1 MAAALPCIGIIF
13 TTTLI
18 PESPAWLLEKKKIEE
33 ARTNMYEIYGTTKY
47 SPLVEAEIAT
57 YLINTSQKTRSIE
70 KSVLQRI
77 LSKIRYLLQPYNLKP
92 LMLVL
97 MFFFFQQMSGCVVIL
112 FYAIDI
118 VQNAGITFDS
128 YTTIAIIAVVRI
140 IATIISS
147 AASKRFGRRPLSM
160 ISGIFMGTCL
170 LGLVGYLYLKD
181 YGVVDLE
188 NTKLVPFI
196 LIILYFSATCIGF
209 LPFPFALSA
218 EMFPTKV
225 KGLVSG
231 LSSGVGYFFNFLAVK
246 MYPPML
252 EQFGSKGVFGF
263 YGIIALFGTIFL
275 AVFLPETRGKS
286 VKEMQIYFGKTEEE
300 EHEKHTL
307 VPMTVK

>member
-1 MAAALPCIGIIF
+1 
-13 TTTLI
+13 
-18 PESPAWLLEKKKIEE
+18 
-33 ARTNMYEIYGTTKY
+33 
-47 SPLVEAEIAT
+47 
-57 YLINTSQKTRSIE
+57 
-70 KSVLQRI
+70 
-77 LSKIRYLLQPYNLKP
+77 
-92 LMLVL
+92 
-97 MFFFFQQMSGCVVIL
+97 MSGCVVIL

-118 VQNAGITFDS
+118 VKNAGITFDS

-140 IATIISS
+140 VATIISS
-147 AASKRFGRRPLSM
+147 AASKRYGRRPLSM

-181 YGVVDLE
+181 YSALDLE

-196 LIILYFSATCIGF
+196 LIISYFSATCIGF

-231 LSSGVGYFFNFLAVK
+231 LTSGVGYFFNFLAVK

-263 YGIIALFGTIFL
+263 YGIIALFGTVFL
-275 AVFLPETRGKS
+275 ALFLPETRGKS
-286 VKEMQIYFGKTEEE
+286 VNEVRMYFGKTEEE
-300 EHEKHTL
+300 EHERHTL
-307 VPMTVK
+307 VAVTMK